1 MERTKVYADR
11 IKHLPPY
18 LFAAIDKAK
27 QEARARGVDVID
39 LSVGDPDLPTPLH
52 IIEALN
58 LAAKD
63 PSNHQYPSYEGKL
76 AFRKAVADWYNRTFN
91 VTLDPEKEVLTLI
104 GSKEGIAHAPLAFI
118 NPGDAALI
126 PDPAYPVYRT
136 ATAFAGGEPVI
147 MPLLRENGFL
157 PDLDA
162 IDPASARKAKMMFL
176 NYPNNPVGASA
187 DRAFFKKLID
197 FAKDYGII
205 VMHDNPYSEIYYDGQ
220 RSISLLELEGAKD
233 VAVEFHSLSKT
244 YNMTGWRIGS
254 VVGNAEIVAGI
265 GKIKSNIDSG
275 TFGAVQD
282 AGIAALQSPKSVV
295 DDIRKIYQH
304 RIEILY
310 NALRDMGLELDKPRA
325 TLYLWAWV
333 GGSSIE
339 YAARLLDR
347 TGIVATPGVGFGKYG
362 EGYVRFSITQATDRI
377 EEAVVRLEK
386 MAQCEL
392 QFLSKF
398 GGSLIARKLFCKRCR
413 G

>member
-1 MERTKVYADR
+1 MYADR
-11 IKHLPPY
+11 IKNLPPY

-39 LSVGDPDLPTPLH
+39 LSVGDPDLPTPAH
-52 IIEALN
+52 IVEALRQ
-58 LAAKD
+58 AAED
-63 PSNHQYPSYEGKL
+63 TSNHQYPSYEGKL
-76 AFRKAVADWYNRTFN
+76 TFRNAVADWYKRTFN
-91 VTLDPEKEVLTLI
+91 VDLDPRNEVLTLI

-118 NPGDAALI
+118 NPGDVALI

-147 MPLLRENGFL
+147 MPLLKENKFL
-157 PDLDA
+157 PDLEA
-162 IDPASARKAKMMFL
+162 IPVEVARRAKIMFL
-176 NYPNNPVGASA
+176 NYPNNPIGATA
-187 DRAFFKKLID
+187 DRSFFQELVD
-197 FAKDYGII
+197 FAREYNII
-205 VMHDNPYSEIYYDGQ
+205 VMHDNPYSEIYYEGQ
-220 RSISLLELEGAKD
+220 RSLSLLEIDGAKD

-254 VVGNAEIVAGI
+254 VVGNSEVVAGI

-282 AGIAALQSPKSVV
+282 AGIAALRSPDRVV

-310 NALRDMGLELDKPRA
+310 QALRDLGLELEKPRA

-333 GGSSIE
+333 GGSSIQ
-339 YAARLLDR
+339 YAERLLEK
-347 TGIVATPGVGFGKYG
+347 TGIVATPGLGFGKYG
-362 EGYVRFSITQATDRI
+362 EGYIRFSITQQTKRI

-386 MAQCEL
+386 M
-392 QFLSKF
+392 
-398 GGSLIARKLFCKRCR
+398 GP
-413 G
+413 

>member
-1 MERTKVYADR
+1 MYADR

-27 QEARARGVDVID
+27 QEARAKGVDVID
-39 LSVGDPDLPTPLH
+39 LSVGDPDLPTPSH
-52 IIEALN
+52 IVEALN

-76 AFRKAVADWYNRTFN
+76 AFRKAVADWYSRTFN
-91 VTLDPEKEVLTLI
+91 VSLDPQKEVLTLI

-197 FAKDYGII
+197 FAKDYSII

-310 NALRDMGLELDKPRA
+310 KALLDMGLELDKPRA
-325 TLYLWAWV
+325 TLYLWARV
-333 GGSSIE
+333 SGSSIE
-339 YAARLLDR
+339 YASRLLDR

-362 EGYVRFSITQATDRI
+362 EGYVRFSITQPTHRI

-386 MAQCEL
+386 M
-392 QFLSKF
+392 S
-398 GGSLIARKLFCKRCR
+398 GSQRID
-413 G
+413 

>member
-27 QEARARGVDVID
+27 QEARAKGVDVID
-39 LSVGDPDLPTPLH
+39 LSVGDPDLPTPSH

-76 AFRKAVADWYNRTFN
+76 TFRRAVADWYKKTFN
-91 VTLDPEKEVLTLI
+91 VTLDPQKEVLTLI

-118 NPGDAALI
+118 NPGDTALI

-162 IDPASARKAKMMFL
+162 IDPTAAKKAKLIFL
-176 NYPNNPVGASA
+176 NYPNNPTGASA
-187 DRAFFKKLID
+187 DMAFFKKLID
-197 FAKDYGII
+197 FAKDNDII
-205 VMHDNPYSEIYYDGQ
+205 VMHDNPYSEVYYDGK
-220 RSISLLELEGAKD
+220 RSMSIFEIDGAMD

-244 YNMTGWRIGS
+244 YNMTGWRIGA

-282 AGIAALQSPKSVV
+282 AGIAALQSPPKVV
-295 DDIRKIYQH
+295 DDIRKVYQH
-304 RIEILY
+304 RIDILY
-310 NALRDMGLELDKPRA
+310 QALVDMGMKLEKPRA
-325 TLYLWAWV
+325 TLYLWAYV

-339 YAARLLDR
+339 YASRLLDK
-347 TGIVATPGVGFGKYG
+347 TGIVATPGVGFGQYG
-362 EGYVRFSITQATDRI
+362 EGYVRFSITQPTERI
-377 EEAVVRLEK
+377 EAAVARLER
-386 MAQCEL
+386 M
-392 QFLSKF
+392 
-398 GGSLIARKLFCKRCR
+398 GVV
-413 G
+413 

>member
-1 MERTKVYADR
+1 MYADR
-11 IKHLPPY
+11 IKNLPPY

-39 LSVGDPDLPTPLH
+39 LSVGDPDLPTPAH
-52 IIEALN
+52 IVEALRQ
-58 LAAKD
+58 AAED
-63 PSNHQYPSYEGKL
+63 TSNHQYPSYEGKL
-76 AFRKAVADWYNRTFN
+76 TFRTAVADWYKRTFN
-91 VTLDPEKEVLTLI
+91 VDLDPRNEVLTLI

-118 NPGDAALI
+118 NPGDVALI

-136 ATAFAGGEPVI
+136 ATIFAGGEPVV
-147 MPLLRENGFL
+147 MPLLKENKFL
-157 PDLDA
+157 PDLEA
-162 IDPASARKAKMMFL
+162 IPSEVARRAKIMFL
-176 NYPNNPVGASA
+176 NYPNNPIGATS
-187 DRAFFKKLID
+187 DRSFFQELVD
-197 FAKDYGII
+197 FAREYNII
-205 VMHDNPYSEIYYDGQ
+205 VMHDNPYSEIYYEGQ
-220 RSISLLELEGAKD
+220 RSLSLLEIDGAKD

-254 VVGNAEIVAGI
+254 VVGNSEVVAVI

-282 AGIAALQSPKSVV
+282 AGIAALRSPDRVV

-310 NALRDMGLELDKPRA
+310 QALRDLGLELEKPRA

-339 YAARLLDR
+339 YAERLLEK
-347 TGIVATPGVGFGKYG
+347 TGIVATPGLGFGKYG
-362 EGYVRFSITQATDRI
+362 EGYIRFSITQQTKRI

-386 MAQCEL
+386 M
-392 QFLSKF
+392 
-398 GGSLIARKLFCKRCR
+398 GP
-413 G
+413 

>member
-1 MERTKVYADR
+1 MYADR
-11 IKHLPPY
+11 IKNLPPY

-39 LSVGDPDLPTPLH
+39 LSVGDPDLPTPAH
-52 IIEALN
+52 IVEALRQ
-58 LAAKD
+58 AAED
-63 PSNHQYPSYEGKL
+63 TSNHQYPSYEGKL
-76 AFRKAVADWYNRTFN
+76 TFRSAVADWYKRTFN
-91 VTLDPEKEVLTLI
+91 VDLDPRNEVLALI

-118 NPGDAALI
+118 NPGDVALI

-136 ATAFAGGEPVI
+136 ATAFAGGEPVV
-147 MPLLRENGFL
+147 MPLLKENKFL
-157 PDLDA
+157 PDLKA
-162 IDPASARKAKMMFL
+162 IPSEVARRAKIMFL
-176 NYPNNPVGASA
+176 NYPNNPIGATA
-187 DRAFFKKLID
+187 DRSFFRELID
-197 FAKDYGII
+197 FAREYNII

-220 RSISLLELEGAKD
+220 RSLSLLEIDGAKD

-254 VVGNAEIVAGI
+254 VVGNSEVVAGI

-282 AGIAALQSPKSVV
+282 AGIAALQSPKEIV

-310 NALRDMGLELDKPRA
+310 QALQDLGLELEKPRA

-339 YAARLLDR
+339 YAAELLEK
-347 TGIVATPGVGFGKYG
+347 TGIVATPGLGFGKYG
-362 EGYVRFSITQATDRI
+362 EGYIRFSITQQTKRI

-386 MAQCEL
+386 MA
-392 QFLSKF
+392 K
-398 GGSLIARKLFCKRCR
+398 
-413 G
+413 

>member
-1 MERTKVYADR
+1 MYADR
-11 IKHLPPY
+11 IKNLPPY

-27 QEARARGVDVID
+27 QNAREKGVDVID
-39 LSVGDPDLPTPLH
+39 LSVGDPDLPTPEH
-52 IIEALN
+52 IVKALN
-58 LAAKD
+58 RAAAD

-76 AFRKAVADWYNRTFN
+76 TFRTAVAEWYKRTFG
-91 VTLDPEKEVLTLI
+91 VDLDPKSEVLTLI

-118 NPGDAALI
+118 NPGDAALV

-147 MPLLRENGFL
+147 MPLLKENRFL

-162 IDPASARKAKMMFL
+162 ISPADAKRAKIMFL
-176 NYPNNPVGASA
+176 NYPNNPIGASA
-187 DRAFFKKLID
+187 DRDFFKKLID
-197 FAKDYGII
+197 FARDYNII
-205 VMHDNPYSEIYYDGQ
+205 IMHDNPYSETYYDGE
-220 RSISLLELEGAKD
+220 RSLSLMEMDGSRD

-254 VVGNAEIVAGI
+254 VVGNAEVVAGI

-282 AGIAALQSPKSVV
+282 AGIVAMNSPRSVV
-295 DDIRKIYQH
+295 DEIRNVYRH

-310 NALRDMGLELDKPRA
+310 RALKEMGLELEKPRA

-339 YAARLLDR
+339 YAGRLLDE

-362 EGYVRFSITQATDRI
+362 EGYIRFSITQPTARI
-377 EEAVVRLEK
+377 EEAVLRLEE
-386 MAQCEL
+386 MDW
-392 QFLSKF
+392 
-398 GGSLIARKLFCKRCR
+398 
-413 G
+413 

>member
-1 MERTKVYADR
+1 MYADR
-11 IKHLPPY
+11 IKNLPPY

-39 LSVGDPDLPTPLH
+39 LSVGDPDLPTPAH
-52 IIEALN
+52 IVEALRQ
-58 LAAKD
+58 AAED
-63 PSNHQYPSYEGKL
+63 TSNHQYPSYEGKL
-76 AFRKAVADWYNRTFN
+76 TFRSAVADWYKRTFN
-91 VTLDPEKEVLTLI
+91 VDLDPRNEVLALI

-118 NPGDAALI
+118 NPGDVALI

-136 ATAFAGGEPVI
+136 ATAFAGGEPVV
-147 MPLLRENGFL
+147 MPLLKENKFL
-157 PDLDA
+157 PDLKA
-162 IDPASARKAKMMFL
+162 IPSEVARRAKIMFL
-176 NYPNNPVGASA
+176 NYPNNPIGATA
-187 DRAFFKKLID
+187 DRSFFRELID
-197 FAKDYGII
+197 FAREYNII

-220 RSISLLELEGAKD
+220 RSLSLLEIDGAKD

-254 VVGNAEIVAGI
+254 VVGNSEVVAGI

-282 AGIAALQSPKSVV
+282 AGIAALQSPKEIVN
-295 DDIRKIYQH
+295 DIRKIYQH

-310 NALRDMGLELDKPRA
+310 QALQDLGLELEKPRA

-339 YAARLLDR
+339 YAAELLEK
-347 TGIVATPGVGFGKYG
+347 TGIVATPGLGFGKYG
-362 EGYVRFSITQATDRI
+362 EGYIRFSITQQTKRI

-386 MAQCEL
+386 MA
-392 QFLSKF
+392 K
-398 GGSLIARKLFCKRCR
+398 
-413 G
+413 